1 MEVINHFKM
10 EILPIEGT
18 YYSKTYESK
27 VLTNSAKPA
36 GTAILGLYSN
46 NPLSRSLFHKL
57 DYDEIWHFYAGDPI
71 KLILLFPDSKVE
83 EVILGSD
90 FKSGE
95 KIQYVV
101 PAGVWQAGEIVSG
114 GDWAL
119 FGCTMAPGFHGEIFE
134 GGHFKELINKYPSA
148 RNFLERLCV
157 SENEEIRLPKDYKD

>member
-57 DYDEIWHFYAGDPI
+57 DYDEIWHFYAVDPI
-71 KLILLFPDSKVE
+71 KL
-83 EVILGSD
+83 
-90 FKSGE
+90 
-95 KIQYVV
+95 KIGRAHV
-101 PAGVWQAGEIVSG
+101 
-114 GDWAL
+114 
-119 FGCTMAPGFHGEIFE
+119 
-134 GGHFKELINKYPSA
+134 
-148 RNFLERLCV
+148 
-157 SENEEIRLPKDYKD
+157 